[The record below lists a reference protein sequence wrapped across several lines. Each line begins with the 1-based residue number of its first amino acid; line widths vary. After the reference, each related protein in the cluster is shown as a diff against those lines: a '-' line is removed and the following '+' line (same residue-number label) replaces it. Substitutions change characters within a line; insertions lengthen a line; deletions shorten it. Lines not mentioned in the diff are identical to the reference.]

1 MKGHLNLGL
10 AQPLDKL
17 LDLPG
22 TGWGMMQDYSQQYVS
37 HSTNQTLNKNLYL
50 PGEPKK
56 VVASLASILNQY

>member
-1 MKGHLNLGL
+1 MKGHFNLGL

-22 TGWGMMQDYSQQYVS
+22 TGWGMMQDYSQLYVS
-37 HSTNQTLNKNLYL
+37 HSTNQPLNKNLYL

-56 VVASLASILNQY
+56 VLASLASILNQY